1 MGNPKKGTKAYQ
13 AKLKQNADYKAK
25 KRLHQFLLQPR
36 TRRLMAEG
44 ARAAA
49 LKLKSRLEQAAKKH
63 QTDADNLRTLWV
75 MSKFY
80 H

>member
-1 MGNPKKGTKAYQ
+1 
-13 AKLKQNADYKAK
+13 
-25 KRLHQFLLQPR
+25 
-36 TRRLMAEG
+36 MAEG